1 MSSLYDAFPKV
12 PEGGEGIG
20 ANVSRRKILVQCAS
34 IINDSWF
41 SSRVIA
47 GSYIV
52 QVLTFPVLHLELS
65 CASLILI
72 NLKTKNKKIINV
84 FSGNI
89 WTNME

>member
-41 SSRVIA
+41 SSRA

-72 NLKTKNKKIINV
+72 NLKTKNKKNNKC
-84 FSGNI
+84 FQ
-89 WTNME
+89 WKYLD